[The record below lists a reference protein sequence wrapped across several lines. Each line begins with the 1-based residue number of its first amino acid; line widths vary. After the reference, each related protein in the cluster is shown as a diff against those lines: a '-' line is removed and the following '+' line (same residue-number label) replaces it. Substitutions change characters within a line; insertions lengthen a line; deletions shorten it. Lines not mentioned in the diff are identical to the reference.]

1 MSRPKIARTWAVATI
16 AGLAAAAFV
25 PVAPAGAARNA
36 DKADSSAQSRS
47 QGNAARSAFSAQHG
61 STDRHLA
68 AKRENVELVG
78 KLSPTRRFGNVVPEQ
93 IADVTVHKN
102 FAYLMS
108 WSEATCTRG
117 GVYVV
122 DISDPTAPK
131 EGPFIPALAN
141 TYHGEGAHALSVRT
155 SAFTG
160 DLLAVNNEPC
170 NAQGDGGFDLYDV
183 SNPNDP
189 KTLVQGFGDVT
200 GTGDDAFT
208 NDYHSVFVW
217 QSGNNVF
224 LVAVDNV
231 EATDVDIFDIT
242 NPRAPVMI
250 NDLDLVEA
258 FPAIFDDETLGAT
271 PFHHDVVVEEI
282 GGRQIMMASYWDAGY
297 VKLDVTDPT
306 AVKYLGDT
314 TFAGGD
320 PFRPSLVPP
329 EGNAHQGE
337 FSFDNRYFLAADED
351 FAPYRVESFV
361 IETGEHEGTAY
372 PAVDVGGGT
381 SPAYLPDGVL
391 NGPVVYGGYGCP
403 DPDGAGPES
412 GSPAVPQRSAYDF
425 ELDRTEEA
433 IMVLS
438 RGPTGDPSNPQ
449 PTAACFPGEKAAT
462 AKAAGWDAVV
472 LVNRHFGDA
481 ESDSAYCGSGVFPA
495 EPIVTTCTTHTAFHH
510 MFDDEPNYDSDYT
523 PNSEP
528 AIGAEGERIR
538 ATPVFDGWGYA
549 HLYENNDGKMREI
562 DQYAI
567 QESQDERYAFSFGD
581 LSIHEWATDPTER
594 LAYAAYYAGGFR
606 TVAFGPEGI
615 AETGAFIDEGG
626 NNFWGV
632 EQFTSAEG
640 ERLIALSDRDFG
652 LYIVKY
658 VGPGAAKPPFCQ
670 DQIVR
675 TNVNDPVRIQLTCT
689 DANNNPMLLELDTL
703 PGAGS
708 IGGISGTALT
718 YTPRAG
724 FRGVDTF
731 TFRATDGAS
740 LSNVAKV
747 EIQVGRCTNRIL
759 GTPATE
765 LINGTIWHDAILGGR
780 GNDTVD
786 AGAGDDCVAGE
797 AGNDQ
802 LTGGDG
808 KDELTGGTGTDRLF
822 GDSDNDT
829 LRGNGSGDHLRGGSG
844 NDRLRGDDG
853 RDFLGGGSNND
864 VLVGGAGVDSLRGE
878 SGNDRIYGDAGN
890 DIIDLGAGAD
900 RVSAGSGNDRINA
913 ADGTTDRISC
923 GTGRDLVRADR
934 RDRVARSC
942 ERVLRTRTTRR
953 G

>member
-1 MSRPKIARTWAVATI
+1 MSRPMIARRWAIAAI
-16 AGLAAAAFV
+16 AGLSAAAFA
-25 PVAPAGAARNA
+25 PVAPAGAARSA
-36 DKADSSAQSRS
+36 DKADASAQSRA

-61 STDRHLA
+61 GSDRHLA
-68 AKRENVELVG
+68 AKRENVEVVG
-78 KLSPTRRFGNVVPEQ
+78 KLSPTRRFGDIVPEQ

-108 WSEATCTRG
+108 WSEATCKRG

-122 DISDPTAPK
+122 DITNPAAPK

-141 TYHGEGAHALSVRT
+141 TYHGEGAHALSVKT
-155 SAFTG
+155 GAFTG

-170 NAQGDGGFDLYDV
+170 NAQGEGGFDLYDV

-189 KTLVQGFGDVT
+189 KTLIQGFGDRTTV
-200 GTGDDAFT
+200 GESSFT

-217 QSGNNVF
+217 QSGSSLF

-242 NPRAPVMI
+242 NPREPVMV

-258 FPAIFDDETLGAT
+258 FPVIYDDETLGET
-271 PFHHDVVVEEI
+271 PFHHDVVVKEI
-282 GGRQIMMASYWDAGY
+282 EGRQIMMASYWDAGY

-306 AVKYLGDT
+306 NIKLLGDT

-320 PFRPSLVPP
+320 PFRPELVPP

-351 FAPYRVESFV
+351 FAPYRVETFT
-361 IETGEHEGTAY
+361 IESGANEGTTHE
-372 PAVDVGGGT
+372 AVDVGGGT

-403 DPDGAGPES
+403 DPDGPGPQS
-412 GSPAVPQRSAYDF
+412 GSDPVPDRADYDF

-433 IMVLS
+433 ILVLM
-438 RGPTGDPSNPQ
+438 RGPSGDPNETQ
-449 PTAACFPGEKAAT
+449 PEQACFPGEKAAT

-472 LVNRHFGDA
+472 LVNRHFGSA
-481 ESDSAYCGSGVFPA
+481 EADSAYCGSGVFPA
-495 EPIVTTCTTHTAFHH
+495 EPIVTTCTTHTAFHQ
-510 MFDDEPNYDSDYT
+510 MFDDPPAYDPQYS
-523 PNSEP
+523 SEP
-528 AIGAEGERIR
+528 ELGDEGARIR

-549 HLYENNDGKMREI
+549 HLYENNNGKMREI
-562 DQYAI
+562 DAYAI

-606 TVAFGPEGI
+606 VASFGPEGI
-615 AETGAFIDEGG
+615 NEVGAFIDEGG

-632 EQFTSAEG
+632 DQFTSASG

-658 VGPGAAKPPFCQ
+658 TGPGAAQPPLCQ

-675 TNVNDPVRIQLTCT
+675 TNINAPARIQLTCQ
-689 DANNNPMLLELDTL
+689 DANNNPLLLELGDLPKNGTL
-703 PGAGS
+703 GNVQ
-708 IGGISGTALT
+708 GTALT
-718 YTPRAG
+718 YTPKAG
-724 FRGVDTF
+724 FTGIDTF
-731 TFRATDGAS
+731 TFRAFDGAA
-740 LSNVAKV
+740 LSPVAKV
-747 EIQVGRCTNRIL
+747 TIQVGPCTNRIV
-759 GTPATE
+759 GTPLTE
-765 LINGTIWHDAILGGR
+765 LINGTIWHDSILGGR

-786 AGAGDDCVAGE
+786 AGAGDDCVNGE

-808 KDELTGGTGTDRLF
+808 KDQLIGGTGTDRLF
-822 GDSDNDT
+822 GDSDDDT
-829 LRGNGSGDHLRGGSG
+829 LRGNSSGDHLRGGSG
-844 NDRLRGDDG
+844 DDRLRGDEG
-853 RDFLGGGSNND
+853 RDFVSGGSNND
-864 VLVGGAGVDSLRGE
+864 VLVGGAGNDSLR
-878 SGNDRIYGDAGN
+878 GDAGN
-890 DIIDLGAGAD
+890 D
-900 RVSAGSGNDRINA
+900 RVYGNAGNDAVDPGQGTDLVSTGPGNDKVDA
-913 ADGTTDRISC
+913 ADGRRDRISC
-923 GTGRDLVRADR
+923 GTGRDQVRADR
-934 RDRVARSC
+934 VDRVSRNC